1 MSENIKAL
9 ELEIKLSSP
18 AQAKKLIADLK
29 NLLKKLQS
37 NV

>member
-1 MSENIKAL
+1 MSEKIKAL

-18 AQAKKLIADLK
+18 ENAKKLIQELET
-29 NLLKKLQS
+29 LLKKFQS